1 MKKIF
6 AIMLVTS
13 AFFTVS
19 ASAQKNMEM
28 TKQELMDSLK
38 ISSTS
43 ADSVIA
49 IGKQTAIQVKN
60 IMHDQSLSED
70 QKKEQIKPIKQATKA
85 RLDKFL
91 TQEQMK
97 KLEQMEKEKRES
109 MKNK

>member
-6 AIMLVTS
+6 AIMLVTF

-19 ASAQKNMEM
+19 ASAQKNMEAR
-28 TKQELMDSLK
+28 KQELMDSLK

-49 IGKQTAIQVKN
+49 IAKQSEIQVKN

-70 QKKEQIKPIKQATKA
+70 QKKEQIKPIKQEAKT
-85 RLDKFL
+85 RLEKYL
-91 TQEQMK
+91 TPEQMQ

>member
-6 AIMLVTS
+6 AIMLVTF

-28 TKQELMDSLK
+28 KKQELMDSLK

-49 IGKQTAIQVKN
+49 ITKQSTIQIKN

-70 QKKEQIKPIKQATKA
+70 QKKEQIKPIKQETKT
-85 RLDKFL
+85 RLKKYL
-91 TQEQMK
+91 NPEQMQ
-97 KLEQMEKEKRES
+97 KLEQMGMEAKQNK
-109 MKNK
+109 KNN